1 MEVGMALYASV
12 VFSKIEPERLYGFS
26 FLRFESGMT
35 VIESRSVQKFLF
47 KSFTDRSSKYFSIE
61 QETMLAEVR
70 KKFTEFTEG
79 LNQFKATTQVN
90 ELRLITEDKVN
101 KGLLEMKEIKGP
113 ERGSVVSL
121 IRKKEAYLK
130 AKERLEKL
138 KELVDSR
145 ALPKFSEPKVLDL
158 MEDKHDIL
166 RKLFRL
172 NEENNE
178 IQSYVV
184 NGHIG
189 RNSHWFMVMQR
200 RTDLFVIDPVGFK
213 TREDFFKKFV
223 LIKDFNIVTMKN
235 PLQYGGNDCEG
246 FANILP
252 NYFMRLF
259 LFNNLDYSL
268 DNVFTAKEHE
278 NGGKKEYEEFN
289 VFTADLISLLRDGL
303 SEVSFGSTK
312 ETTRLIENRNA
323 FDSRFES
330 IKDQID
336 GLKGIISAAFTNEQS
351 FQKIFLDDLTLT
363 RNLLEYLILN
373 RKAETSDLVEAN
385 MAFTGE
391 EKKFEAKQEA
401 VEFVLSNKLIFSRIL
416 EESIEFS
423 SVLLN
428 TMEKYRVTQKE
439 VTSFLKF
446 VTSSNYNE
454 LIVKELVKKQK
465 VDFSNPKM
473 SLPAGH
479 IYWKTLE
486 YAEMFDRRVTRHIL
500 NNENFS
506 EETKKSMLSA
516 IYPYHYNFSV
526 VENGDNY
533 VYLAIDRYYNSDLY
547 SSVAESVLQ
556 IKIPFSR
563 FVSNETEIFKK
574 IVSSQDTLE
583 NLPHF
588 IAWNRNF
595 REDIFRY
602 VATANDEK
610 FNQKIIPFFF
620 ETKEVDK
627 DYVRVVAGKYTF
639 SMINK
644 KDNTTTDYN
653 QIGKDFA
660 HMLIIAEG
668 NDRNDTF
675 NTAIEKGKVLLFLIG
690 FSTNLLQE
698 LKLK

>member
-35 VIESRSVQKFLF
+35 VSEARSVQKFLF
-47 KSFTDRSSKYFSIE
+47 KSFTDRSSKYFSVE
-61 QETMLAEVR
+61 KETMLAEVQ
-70 KKFTEFTEG
+70 KKSTEFTEG
-79 LNQFKATTQVN
+79 LKQLKATTQVN
-90 ELRLITEDKVN
+90 ELELITEDKVN
-101 KGLLEMKEIKGP
+101 KDLLKMKEIKGP
-113 ERGSVVSL
+113 EKGFVASL
-121 IRKKEAYLK
+121 IKKKEAYLK

-138 KELVDSR
+138 KELVGSE

-172 NEENNE
+172 NKENDE

-223 LIKDFNIVTMKN
+223 LIKDFNIVAMKN

-259 LFNNLDYSL
+259 LFNSPYYSL
-268 DNVFTAKEHE
+268 DSVFADKEHE
-278 NGGKKEYEEFN
+278 NGRKKEYEEFN
-289 VFTADLISLLRDGL
+289 VCTVDLISLLRDGL

-312 ETTRLIENRNA
+312 ETTRLVENRNV

-330 IKDQID
+330 IKGQID
-336 GLKGIISAAFTNEQS
+336 GLKEIISAAFTNGQS
-351 FQKIFLDDLTLT
+351 FQKIFLNDLTLT

-454 LIVKELVKKQK
+454 LIVKELIKKHK
-465 VDFSNPKM
+465 HFT
-473 SLPAGH
+473 
-479 IYWKTLE
+479 W
-486 YAEMFDRRVTRHIL
+486 
-500 NNENFS
+500 
-506 EETKKSMLSA
+506 
-516 IYPYHYNFSV
+516 
-526 VENGDNY
+526 
-533 VYLAIDRYYNSDLY
+533 YLI
-547 SSVAESVLQ
+547 
-556 IKIPFSR
+556 
-563 FVSNETEIFKK
+563 
-574 IVSSQDTLE
+574 
-583 NLPHF
+583 
-588 IAWNRNF
+588 
-595 REDIFRY
+595 
-602 VATANDEK
+602 
-610 FNQKIIPFFF
+610 
-620 ETKEVDK
+620 
-627 DYVRVVAGKYTF
+627 
-639 SMINK
+639 
-644 KDNTTTDYN
+644 
-653 QIGKDFA
+653 
-660 HMLIIAEG
+660 
-668 NDRNDTF
+668 
-675 NTAIEKGKVLLFLIG
+675 
-690 FSTNLLQE
+690 
-698 LKLK
+698 